1 MKSRNLILA
10 ATIGSTSLFV
20 GHHLIDPSLAV
31 AQSGTTGAIQGTV
44 TDGKTGDKL
53 AGVTVIVTS
62 PALSQTQT
70 AITDENGFYQV
81 GQLPPGDYLVTFYYA
96 DITVERSGIRVG
108 IDKTTPVYQKL
119 NMAAAG
125 GETIKIQDT
134 APTIDPTSTTQG
146 ITIDKNY
153 MKNIPVP
160 GRTFESTL
168 GAAAGSQGDGVGISF
183 SGSSSLENQYF
194 VDGVNTTGLTYGTVG
209 SPVIND
215 FIEEIEVI
223 TGGYNA
229 EYGRATGGVVNVV
242 TKSGSNEFKGSV
254 FGYWQPGVLTAA
266 AETTPQNATSIDVTR
281 DLAYD
286 ADFGFELGGP
296 IIKDKLWFFVG
307 FAPAFSQVD
316 YTRTTKRRSDCR
328 AVADA
333 ANGIP
338 EGNIPGLSACVN
350 RGPDGIANTADD
362 YSDGEPDLD
371 PATGFYI
378 TDDLESEV
386 RSATSQVY
394 NSLVKLNYAAT
405 PEHQGQVAVQAQ
417 PFFGRTPRIFGQAGQ
432 GTKYA
437 GMASDV
443 SAKWTS
449 KFNDNKTE
457 VEAVVGWHREGF
469 NSDAIDALSQNQ
481 PYQILL
487 NGDLATWGR
496 GFGEGPGT
504 QAGCFDDGAPS
515 TTRDP
520 YPLITNCPMEAE
532 DTAYVI
538 GGPGNIDRDTEQRRG
553 AKLSLTQRVKA
564 GGSHEIKA
572 GIDVEDNLSSKTRLF
587 SGDAFLYNFVGS
599 TVYVHRWVQL
609 ANPDETDPR
618 FDNTCITPDPNGTGG
633 GTNPTRMIKC
643 DFLKGIP
650 GSPGTQIEGNTTNW
664 SAYLRDSWQIRP
676 NLTLNAGIRYE
687 EQRLRYAE
695 FLRNEI
701 DPLTMEKLGKNA
713 MTLTG
718 NWSPRLGVLYDWT
731 KEGRSKVYG
740 HWGRFY
746 ESIPM
751 DINDRSFG
759 GEVFY
764 RQVFAAG
771 ACGMDTDGNG
781 DGVGDIGGPNGAGCI
796 NTATGAQRNQLIGAS
811 GVLVAPG
818 IKSQYMD
825 EVIGGFEYEV
835 MDDLKV
841 GVSLQNRRLG
851 RVIEDVSTDA
861 AETYIIANPGEWS
874 ADEEAKLQEKIDR
887 ADDPA
892 VKARLMRQMTMFQGI
907 RIFDKPRRDYNALQF
922 TLTRRFSKQ
931 LYVQGS
937 YTYSRVM
944 GNYPGLIS
952 YDNGQI
958 DPNISSQ
965 YDLIELLGN
974 RIGPLRT
981 DRPHYI
987 KLDGYY
993 NWDLKKA
1000 GALTTGIRFRALSG
1014 IPKNALAAH
1023 YLYGGDEAFLLPRG
1037 QLGRTDFEHG
1047 LDIHV
1052 GYGRKLGKGME
1063 LELFFDVYNA
1073 YNRQGTYDVDHT
1085 YAPQFSLSQ
1094 GGAGGVE
1101 QNGNPVSGGT
1111 YEDLIWV
1118 KVIDADGNESATPIG
1133 RNPNF
1138 HNTNSRYGPAYGRV
1152 GMRLTF

>member
-1 MKSRNLILA
+1 MSNARKLFLA
-10 ATIGSTSLFV
+10 ASLGTGALFAA
-20 GHHLIDPSLAV
+20 SLVAPTAAL
-31 AQSGTTGAIQGTV
+31 AQSGTTGAIQGVV
-44 TDGKTGDKL
+44 TDGKSGEKL

-70 AITDENGFYQV
+70 AITDENGSYQV

-96 DITVERSGIRVG
+96 DITVERSGIHVG
-108 IDKTTPVYQKL
+108 IEKTTPVYQKL

-160 GRTFESTL
+160 GRTFESAL
-168 GAAAGSQGDGVGISF
+168 GAAAGSQNDGAGVSF
-183 SGSSSLENQYF
+183 SGSSSLENQYY

-254 FGYWQPGVLTAA
+254 FGYYQPGFLTAA
-266 AETTPQNATSIDVTR
+266 AKTTPQNATSIDVKG
-281 DLAYD
+281 DVAFD
-286 ADFGFELGGP
+286 ADFGFEVGGP

-307 FAPAFSQVD
+307 FVPAFSQVD
-316 YTRTTKRRSDCR
+316 YTRTTKRQTDCRQLMPNGELSDCNPTMYG
-328 AVADA
+328 DA
-333 ANGIP
+333 
-338 EGNIPGLSACVN
+338 
-350 RGPDGIANTADD
+350 
-362 YSDGEPDLD
+362 EPDID
-371 PATGFYI
+371 PNTGFYI

-386 RSATSQVY
+386 RSAKSQTY

-405 PEHQGQVAVQAQ
+405 PENQGQLAIQAQ
-417 PFFGRTPRIFGQAGQ
+417 PATGRSPRLYGQAGQ
-432 GTKYA
+432 GVKYSLLV
-437 GMASDV
+437 SDV

-449 KFNDNKTE
+449 KLNDNKTE
-457 VEAVVGWHREGF
+457 VEAVLGWHREKYDTD
-469 NSDAIDALSQNQ
+469 SIDPTMQDEPWQQML
-481 PYQILL
+481 Y
-487 NGDLATWGR
+487 GDLSHWGP
-496 GFGEGPGT
+496 GFGEGPKT
-504 QAGCFDDGAPS
+504 NAGCTDNAAPNS
-515 TTRDP
+515 SDP
-520 YPLITNCPMEAE
+520 YPFITNCPM
-532 DTAYVI
+532 DVVPYII
-538 GGPGNIDRDTEQRRG
+538 GGPGNIQRSLQERRA
-553 AKLSLTQRVKA
+553 AKLSITQRVKA
-564 GGSHEIKA
+564 AGSHEIKA
-572 GIDVEDNLSSKTRLF
+572 GIDAENNLSKSARLY
-587 SGDAFLYNFVGS
+587 SGGAFLYNFVGPQQ
-599 TVYVHRWVQL
+599 VYVNRWVQL
-609 ANPDETDPR
+609 TDEGNTDPR
-618 FDNTCITPDPNGTGG
+618 FDNRCLTPDPTAGPTGG
-633 GTNPTRMIKC
+633 SKDLKC
-643 DFLKGIP
+643 DYLGGTP
-650 GSPGTQIEGNTTNW
+650 GSPGTDIEGNTLNW
-664 SAYLRDSWQIRP
+664 SVYLRDSWQIRP

-687 EQRLRYAE
+687 EQRLRYAS
-695 FLRNEI
+695 FLQNTV
-701 DPLTMEKLGKNA
+701 DPLTDEKLGTNA
-713 MTLTG
+713 MTLKG
-718 NWSPRLGVLYDWT
+718 NWSPRIGLLYDWT

-746 ESIPM
+746 ESVPM

-764 RQVFAAG
+764 RQTFAAT
-771 ACGMDTDGNG
+771 ACGATNMS
-781 DGVGDIGGPNGAGCI
+781 IGGPDGAGCI
-796 NTATGAQRNQLIGAS
+796 NTTSSAASNELLGAS

-818 IKSQYMD
+818 IKAQYMD

-841 GVSLQNRRLG
+841 GVSFQNRRMG
-851 RVIEDVSTDA
+851 RVIEDVSTDGA
-861 AETYIIANPGEWS
+861 QTYIIANPGEWS
-874 ADEEAKLQEKIDR
+874 SEDEAAFQQRIDR
-887 ADDPA
+887 TDDPA
-892 VKARLMRQMTMFQGI
+892 LKQRLMNQLRLYQGI

-922 TLTRRFSKQ
+922 TLTRRFSKK

-937 YTYSRVM
+937 YTYSRTQ
-944 GNYPGLIS
+944 GNYPGLVS

-974 RIGPLRT
+974 RIGPLQQ

-993 NWDLKKA
+993 TFDFKKA
-1000 GALTTGIRFRALSG
+1000 GELTTGIRFRALSG
-1014 IPKNALAAH
+1014 IPTNALAAH
-1023 YLYGGDEAFLLPRG
+1023 YLYGSDESFLLPRG

-1047 LDIHV
+1047 IDVHV
-1052 GYGRKLGKGME
+1052 GYGKKVGKGMT
-1063 LELFFDVYNA
+1063 LELFFDIYNA
-1073 YNRQGTYDVDHT
+1073 YNRQGTFNVDNT

-1094 GGAGGVE
+1094 GGIGGTE
-1101 QNGNPVSGGT
+1101 QNANPVSGGT

-1118 KVIDADGNESATPIG
+1118 KTIDRDGAESGAPIG

-1138 HNTNSRYGPAYGRV
+1138 HNTSSRYAPAYGRF